1 MARLQVDRRE
11 RALMQHLDAKAVSY
25 QAVTLP
31 VGDVLCTYDEG
42 GCPFLL
48 ERKRADDFAA
58 SIEDGRW
65 REQAARMFETG
76 HKVLFC
82 IEGDLRGL
90 GGMYESM
97 LGAMVNANLRSSI
110 CFRTFDVEETACLV
124 CHLMNKFQKCP
135 PPASVSTGGLR
146 PPQSKRQRAAE
157 THSVFVR
164 QLMCVP
170 TVSENIAVAI
180 VDHFGHLEE
189 LQHALRD
196 TRTFPAVQI
205 GAKRFIGKAR
215 IAKLAKFFVKPG
227 AV

>member
-11 RALMQHLDAKAVSY
+11 RTLMQHLDAKGVYA
-25 QAVTLP
+25 
-31 VGDVLCTYDEG
+31 LCTYDEG
-42 GCPFLL
+42 GCTFLL
-48 ERKRADDFAA
+48 ECKRADDFAA
-58 SIEDGRW
+58 SIKDGRW

-124 CHLMNKFQKCP
+124 CHLMKKFQKCP
-135 PPASVSTGGLR
+135 PPASVSGGLR
-146 PPQSKRQRAAE
+146 PPPQSKRQKMSEAD
-157 THSVFVR
+157 SVFAR

-170 TVSENIAVAI
+170 SVSERIAVSLL
-180 VDHFGHLEE
+180 DHFGNIEE

-196 TRTFPAVQI
+196 INTFPRLQI
-205 GAKRFIGKAR
+205 GNKTFLGKAR
-215 IAKLAKFFVKPG
+215 LAKLAEFFVKSG